1 MSAPQMDCCLVRG
14 SARQLRS
21 WDFDFLLR
29 WLVKT
34 FEREE
39 IQEKMREVLFPLLA
53 LPSSLPPLLPL
64 PCGQWHS
71 IFYLFHQQR
80 LCYTEESHFG
90 DPSVAI
96 CASSE
101 WMDDMFMSL
110 PSCCGWGS
118 GFCHSSG
125 SRSPPMYGVGWES
138 ELGMPFLS
146 SWTLDIE

>member
-80 LCYTEESHFG
+80 FAILKRAILGIHLWQ
-90 DPSVAI
+90 SVPVLSGWTTCSWAFQAAVGGARGSVTVRGADLHQ
-96 CASSE
+96 CMVWAG
-101 WMDDMFMSL
+101 SL
-110 PSCCGWGS
+110 SWGCL
-118 GFCHSSG
+118 F
-125 SRSPPMYGVGWES
+125 SPAG
-138 ELGMPFLS
+138 L
-146 SWTLDIE
+146 